1 MSVLYVSRETFF
13 TYSMMYHFLCSTRFD
28 VSRETP
34 YFSNKGS
41 IAVADQLKTYYN
53 DYGVKNRI
61 SLALA
66 CDW

>member
-1 MSVLYVSRETFF
+1 
-13 TYSMMYHFLCSTRFD
+13 MMYHFLCSTRFD

-53 DYGVKNRI
+53 DYGVNNRI